1 MATPEEPADMREQ
14 TTPEQVAN
22 MREQATKFS
31 TIPEAALA
39 KPRLDMAAMREQI
52 IGKPRPAPYR
62 HQPI

>member
-1 MATPEEPADMREQ
+1 MREQ